1 MDSKG
6 RSRRQVRADLHRIL
20 MEDTKYDKGT
30 VLGSMCTKPP
40 RIAKIA
46 HQMFVGSNLGDPGM
60 FPGSR
65 RLEREAVHKLSNLLH
80 GTQGVGFI
88 VSGGTEANL
97 MALWAARNKSKA
109 VNPEVIVPE
118 SAHFSFEKI
127 CDLLKLKLVR
137 AKLDSSYK
145 VDLKSVQSCISDQT
159 VSIVGT
165 AGTAELGIVDPIPNM
180 SEIALDH
187 EIQLHVD
194 AAFGGLVIPF
204 LESDMRD
211 TLKFDFQQEGV
222 KSITVDPH
230 KMGMSI
236 IPAGGILFRDLATLQ
251 HIKTETPYLTET
263 PQYTFL
269 GTRSAASVAA
279 TWAVFE
285 SLGREGFKKAVKQC
299 IALTRYLTEAIKSSG
314 LELVIKPT
322 LNIMAFRTS
331 NSKATAQ
338 ELGRRGWFVSY
349 VPRLDCIR
357 IVIMPHVKKRHL
369 KAFLR
374 DLDKS
379 TKQ

>member
-1 MDSKG
+1 
-6 RSRRQVRADLHRIL
+6 
-20 MEDTKYDKGT
+20 
-30 VLGSMCTKPP
+30 
-40 RIAKIA
+40 
-46 HQMFVGSNLGDPGM
+46 MFVGSNLGDPGM

-65 RLEREAVHKLSNLLH
+65 RLEKEAVHKLSNLLH
-80 GTQGVGFI
+80 GTQTVGFI

-97 MALWAARNKSKA
+97 MALWAARNKSKVA
-109 VNPEVIVPE
+109 NPEVIVPE

-159 VSIVGT
+159 VSIIGT

-187 EIQLHVD
+187 EIHLHVD

-204 LESDMRD
+204 LESDAQD
-211 TLKFDFQQEGV
+211 SLKFDFQQEGV

-230 KMGMSI
+230 KMGMST
-236 IPAGGILFRDLATLQ
+236 IPAGGILFRDLASLQ

-263 PQYTFL
+263 PQFTVL

-285 SLGREGFKKAVKQC
+285 SFGREGFKKTVRHC
-299 IALTRYLTEAIKSSG
+299 IALTSYVTEAIKSSG
-314 LELVIKPT
+314 LELVVKPT
-322 LNIMAFRTS
+322 LNILAFRTS

-338 ELGRRGWFVSY
+338 ELRRMGWFVSY

-369 KAFLR
+369 ELFLT
-374 DLDKS
+374 DLDKA
-379 TKQ
+379 TIQ